1 MLYWIIIGVLIV
13 GIIAVIFFTVS
24 KLLKEKKDYNQF
36 ERRYHS
42 REDDYDDDYDDDDDE
57 EDDYEPEPRRR
68 PARQQSECRTSS
80 APAKRRWKMK
90 RMIMNQSQDAVR
102 RDSSQNAVHLQHR
115 RSAAGRSC
123 WRMWTSR
130 ISTVLSSMIHWESE
144 ESVHR
149 QIMTSF
155 FHYRKI

>member
-13 GIIAVIFFTVS
+13 AIIAVIFFTVS

-42 REDDYDDDYDDDDDE
+42 REDDYDDDYDDDE
-57 EDDYEPEPRRR
+57 EDED
-68 PARQQSECRTSS
+68 
-80 APAKRRWKMK
+80 
-90 RMIMNQSQDAVR
+90 D
-102 RDSSQNAVHLQHR
+102 VHLQHR
-115 RSAAGRSC
+115 RSAAGRLC

>member
-57 EDDYEPEPRRR
+57 EDDYEPEPRR
-68 PARQQSECRTSS
+68 
-80 APAKRRWKMK
+80 
-90 RMIMNQSQDAVR
+90 VR
-102 RDSSQNAVHLQHR
+102 RDSSQNADTIFSTGEAPLEDR
-115 RSAAGRSC
+115 AGGC
-123 WRMWTSR
+123 GPAG
-130 ISTVLSSMIHWESE
+130 
-144 ESVHR
+144 SV
-149 QIMTSF
+149 QF
-155 FHYRKI
+155 YLL